1 MERDK
6 IEAIVSNLQRSLE
19 LEVPIDFNKFDNIL
33 SDLTIQYNCKDLDV
47 DGRISKDEIGNYVVQ
62 LKNDGQSP
70 RDRFTLAHELG
81 HLFLGHVDQYETL
94 YRRGANE
101 LEYAANEFAADLL
114 MPKDIFN
121 TKVDEYTNSDNICN
135 ITEVSNFCGVSESA
149 IVTRGR
155 FLGRFPWK

>member
-6 IEAIVSNLQRSLE
+6 IEELVSKLQEILE
-19 LEVPIDFNKFDNIL
+19 LEVPIDFNKFDNNL
-33 SDLTIQYNCKDLDV
+33 SDLTIEYNCKDLDV
-47 DGRISKDEIGNYVVQ
+47 DGRISKDENGNYIVQ
-62 LKNDGQSP
+62 LKNDGQNP

-121 TKVDEYTNSDNICN
+121 LIVDEYTNSDNICDVE
-135 ITEVSNFCGVSESA
+135 EVSNYFRVSESA
-149 IVTRGR
+149 VLTRGR

>member
-101 LEYAANEFAADLL
+101 LEYAANEFAAELL

-121 TKVDEYTNSDNICN
+121 TKVDEYTNSDNI
-135 ITEVSNFCGVSESA
+135 
-149 IVTRGR
+149 
-155 FLGRFPWK
+155 